1 MTSNLVDDPYSQ
13 VLFEG
18 LPEFLPGW
26 VWLVGGGPGDRGLLT
41 LHAVNAL
48 RQADAIIYDALVD
61 KAILSFARPDI
72 LLEFA
77 GKRGGRPSPKQKD
90 INLRLIELARQGK
103 RVLRLKGGDPFIFG
117 RGGEE
122 ALQLVEEKIP
132 FRVVPGITA
141 GIGGLCYAGIPATH
155 REINQ
160 SVTFLTGHDH
170 TGEMPTAL
178 NWDAIAKGSQVIV
191 MYMAMK
197 HLHGITDKLLQ
208 AGRRPDEGAAVI
220 CNASTPAQQVLIST
234 VSEIAEASEHS
245 HMKPPA
251 VIVIG
256 DVVKLRGG
264 LDWLGHANDGKE
276 LISDPLRASFPPTTE
291 D

>member
-1 MTSNLVDDPYSQ
+1 MLNSPAQDNYSQ
-13 VLFEG
+13 ILFDG
-18 LPEFLPGW
+18 LPEFKPGW

-61 KAILSFARPDI
+61 KALLSFARPDI
-72 LLEFA
+72 LVEFA
-77 GKRGGRPSPKQKD
+77 GKRGGRPSSKQKD
-90 INLRLIELARQGK
+90 INLRLIELAQEGK
-103 RVLRLKGGDPFIFG
+103 RVLRFKGGDPFIFG

-122 ALQLVEEKIP
+122 ALQLVEAGVP

-155 REINQ
+155 RDINQ

-178 NWDAIAKGSQVIV
+178 NWDGIAKGSQVIV

-197 HLHGITDKLLQ
+197 HLHGITQKLMD
-208 AGRRPDEGAAVI
+208 AGRDPEEGAAVI
-220 CNASTPAQQVLIST
+220 CNASTPRQEVLTST
-234 VSEIAEASEHS
+234 LAHIADDAHNSNME
-245 HMKPPA
+245 PPA
-251 VIVIG
+251 VVVIG
-256 DVVKLRGG
+256 NVVKLREG
-264 LDWLGHANDGKE
+264 LDWLGFVREGKS
-276 LISDPLRASFPPTTE
+276 LIADPLGLKS
-291 D
+291 

>member
-1 MTSNLVDDPYSQ
+1 MPNSPTQDAYSQ
-13 VLFEG
+13 ILFDG
-18 LPEFLPGW
+18 LPEFEPGW

-61 KAILSFARPDI
+61 KTMLSFARPDI
-72 LLEFA
+72 IVEFA
-77 GKRGGRPSPKQKD
+77 GKRGGRPSSKQKD
-90 INLRLIELARQGK
+90 INLRLIELAKEGK
-103 RVLRLKGGDPFIFG
+103 RVLRFKGGDPFIFG

-122 ALQLVEEKIP
+122 ALQLVEAGVP

-155 REINQ
+155 RDVNQ

-178 NWDAIAKGSQVIV
+178 NWDGIAKGSQVIV

-197 HLHGITDKLLQ
+197 HLHGITRKLLD
-208 AGRRPDEGAAVI
+208 AGRDPEEGAAVI
-220 CNASTPAQQVLIST
+220 CKRFHATPAGADIHPCQY
-234 VSEIAEASEHS
+234 
-245 HMKPPA
+245 
-251 VIVIG
+251 
-256 DVVKLRGG
+256 R
-264 LDWLGHANDGKE
+264 
-276 LISDPLRASFPPTTE
+276 R
-291 D
+291 

>member
-1 MTSNLVDDPYSQ
+1 MLNSPVQDTYSQ
-13 VLFEG
+13 ILFEG
-18 LPEFLPGW
+18 LPEFQPGW

-48 RQADAIIYDALVD
+48 RQADAIVYDALVD
-61 KAILSFARPDI
+61 EALLSFARPDI
-72 LLEFA
+72 LVEFA
-77 GKRGGRPSPKQKD
+77 GKRGGRPSSKQKD
-90 INLRLIELARQGK
+90 INLRLIELAKEGK
-103 RVLRLKGGDPFIFG
+103 RVLRFKGGDPFIFG

-122 ALQLVEEKIP
+122 ALQLVEAGVP

-178 NWDAIAKGSQVIV
+178 NWDGIAKGSQVIV

-197 HLHGITDKLLQ
+197 HLHGITKKLMD
-208 AGRRPDEGAAVI
+208 AGRDPEEGAAVI
-220 CNASTPAQQVLIST
+220 CNASTPRQDVLTST
-234 VSEIAEASEHS
+234 LAKIADDAHNSNME
-245 HMKPPA
+245 PPA
-251 VIVIG
+251 IVVIG
-256 DVVKLRGG
+256 NVVKLRDG
-264 LDWLGHANDGKE
+264 LDWLGFANEGKT
-276 LISDPLRASFPPTTE
+276 LVSDPLGIKP
-291 D
+291 

>member
-1 MTSNLVDDPYSQ
+1 MLNSPAQDNYSQ
-13 VLFEG
+13 ILFDG
-18 LPEFLPGW
+18 LPEFKPGW

-61 KAILSFARPDI
+61 KALLSFARPDI
-72 LLEFA
+72 LVEFA
-77 GKRGGRPSPKQKD
+77 GKRGGRPSSKQKD
-90 INLRLIELARQGK
+90 INLRLIELAQEGK
-103 RVLRLKGGDPFIFG
+103 RVLRFKGGDPFIFG

-122 ALQLVEEKIP
+122 ALQLVEAGVP

-155 REINQ
+155 RDINQ

-178 NWDAIAKGSQVIV
+178 NWDGIAKGSQVIV

-197 HLHGITDKLLQ
+197 HLHGITQKLMD
-208 AGRRPDEGAAVI
+208 AGRDPEEGAAVI
-220 CNASTPAQQVLIST
+220 CNASTPRQEVLTST
-234 VSEIAEASEHS
+234 LAHIADDAHNSNME
-245 HMKPPA
+245 PPA
-251 VIVIG
+251 VVVIG
-256 DVVKLRGG
+256 NVVKLREG
-264 LDWLGHANDGKE
+264 LDWLGFVKEGKS
-276 LISDPLRASFPPTTE
+276 LIADPLGLKS
-291 D
+291 